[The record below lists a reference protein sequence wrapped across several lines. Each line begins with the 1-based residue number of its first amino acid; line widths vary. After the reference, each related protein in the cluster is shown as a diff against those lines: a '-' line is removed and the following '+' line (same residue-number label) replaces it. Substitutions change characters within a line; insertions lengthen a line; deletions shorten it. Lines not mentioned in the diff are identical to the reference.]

1 MTSLAAPHARTRRRR
16 RGFGCLLALLLAVA
30 TLGLLELGLRLFV
43 GSVLGHVAEARDL
56 YVLTGESYA
65 LRPDARTTLTLAG
78 RACEVRID
86 GYGLRGAPLPPPG
99 DAPRILMLGD
109 SMLFGLGLA
118 QEETIPTRL
127 GEVLGERGVRA
138 KVANGGV
145 PGYGTSDVAAAAA
158 RLVPRIEPRLV
169 VACVYLGND
178 FEDDVPLGHA
188 IVAGHLLA
196 RPRADAARD
205 SWHAWLVMHLLTA
218 QVVERLAAQWAPE
231 WTAAGGIHRSA
242 EPVEAAAFA
251 GWPPPERRVAGLYF
265 DAEPAPRFVDEA
277 LTRLAR
283 SFADLKSACA
293 GTDLLVVVIPCW
305 RHLLRPVWED
315 SLRTAGLDP
324 ALHRFGA
331 IQERVAR
338 VALDSGIELVDL
350 TSGLAASPE
359 LLSLFLLPQDGH
371 FSPAGARRVAELLV
385 DLVLERL
392 AR

>member
-1 MTSLAAPHARTRRRR
+1 MTSLAAPHARTRRRP

-43 GSVLGHVAEARDL
+43 GPVLGHVAEARDL
-56 YVLTGESYA
+56 YVLGGDGYA

-86 GYGLRGAPLPPPG
+86 GHGLRGDPLPSPG
-99 DAPRILMLGD
+99 EVSRILMLGD
-109 SMLFGLGLA
+109 SMVFGLGLE
-118 QEETIPTRL
+118 QGETIPSQLGDRL
-127 GEVLGERGVRA
+127 RARGVRA
-138 KVANGGV
+138 AVANGGV

-178 FEDDVPLGHA
+178 FEDDVPLGHDL
-188 IVAGHLLA
+188 VAGHLLS
-196 RPRADAARD
+196 RPRANAARD
-205 SWHAWLVMHLLTA
+205 SWHAWLVMHVLTA
-218 QVVERLAAQWAPE
+218 QVVERLAAHWAPE
-231 WTAAGGIHRSA
+231 WSAARGILRSA
-242 EPVEAAAFA
+242 EPIEAAAFA
-251 GWPPPERRVAGLYF
+251 GWPPPASRVEGLCF

-277 LTRLAR
+277 LARLAR
-283 SFADLKSACA
+283 SFADLKESCA
-293 GTDLLVVVIPCW
+293 STRLLVVVIPCW

-324 ALHRFGA
+324 AQHRFGA

-338 VALDSGIELVDL
+338 VASDAGVELVDL
-350 TSGLAASPE
+350 TTGLAASPE
-359 LLSLFLLPQDGH
+359 LLSLFLLPHDGH
-371 FSPAGARRVAELLV
+371 FSPAGAGRVAELLV
-385 DLVLERL
+385 EPVLERL